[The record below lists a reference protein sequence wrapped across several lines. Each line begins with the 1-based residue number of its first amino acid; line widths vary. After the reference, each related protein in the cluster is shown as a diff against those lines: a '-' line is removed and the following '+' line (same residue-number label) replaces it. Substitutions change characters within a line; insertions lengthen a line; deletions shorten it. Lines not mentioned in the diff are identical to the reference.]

1 MPTGRGVAVFLAGL
15 GLWVAARLV
24 GSPGMEVVA
33 IGVAALPFVAGGVVR
48 WSPHRF
54 SIRRRLS
61 DVRVDP
67 GTRVTVELDVENRT
81 GAPTSFLLVEDHL
94 PPSLGRPA
102 RMVVTGIGPR
112 RTQTVRYTVLPQT
125 RGRFRLGPLTV
136 DATDAF
142 ALTRKRLSFDDRD
155 ELIVTPKVEDL
166 RTPPEAGTGRGFGNS
181 RAMHLFR
188 SGQEYYTMREYQTGD
203 DLRRIHW
210 PSVARTGDLMI
221 RQDESSRRASGMV
234 FLDNR
239 KDVLGKEG
247 TPAFEKAV
255 SVAASIG
262 VLLLREGFSL
272 KIAAPS
278 IAPHPVAED
287 TFLDELSAIS
297 DVQVRSIGPSLANLR
312 AAAAADASLV
322 YVGPPPEGAE
332 LAGVMRAGQGFG
344 PRLAVLV
351 YPHEPS
357 ALPPKRQAEQEGHA
371 TAARLALL
379 RAGWD
384 AIVLPPSMSLRDR
397 WHTPNERP
405 LARTV

>member
-15 GLWVAARLV
+15 GMWVAARLV

-33 IGVAALPFVAGGVVR
+33 IGVGTLPFVAGGVVR
-48 WSPHRF
+48 WTHPRF
-54 SIRRRLS
+54 AIRRRMG

-81 GAPTSFLLVEDHL
+81 STASSFLLIEDQL

-102 RMVVTGIGPR
+102 RVVVAGIGAH
-112 RTQTVRYTVLPQT
+112 RTQTVRYTVLPQS
-125 RGRFRLGPLTV
+125 RGRFRIGPLSI
-136 DATDAF
+136 DATDPF
-142 ALTRKRLSFDDRD
+142 ALTRKRLQFDERD

-166 RTPPEAGTGRGFGNS
+166 RIPTEAASGRGFGNS

-239 KDVLGKEG
+239 RDALSKEG
-247 TPAFEKAV
+247 TAAFEKAV
-255 SVAASIG
+255 SVAASVG
-262 VLLLREGFSL
+262 VLLIREGFNL
-272 KIAAPS
+272 RLATAD

-287 TFLDELSAIS
+287 SFLDELSAVG
-297 DVQVRSIGPSLANLR
+297 DVQVRSVSPALANLR
-312 AAAAADASLV
+312 AGAAADASLV
-322 YVGPPPEGAE
+322 YVSAPPEGAE

-351 YPHEPS
+351 YVYEPTS
-357 ALPPKRQAEQEGHA
+357 LPPKRQAEQEGRA
-371 TAARLALL
+371 THARLALI

-384 AIVLPPSMSLRDR
+384 VIVLPPSMALRDR
-397 WHTPNERP
+397 WHTPSERQ

>member
-15 GLWVAARLV
+15 GIWVAARLV

-33 IGVAALPFVAGGVVR
+33 IGVGVLPFVAGGVVR
-48 WSPHRF
+48 WSHPRF
-54 SIRRRLS
+54 AIRRRLS

-81 GAPTSFLLVEDHL
+81 SAPTSFLLVEDQL

-102 RMVVTGIGPR
+102 RMVVTGLGAR
-112 RTQTVRYTVLPQT
+112 KTQTVRYTVLPQA
-125 RGRFRLGPLTV
+125 RGRFRIGPLSI

-142 ALTRKRLSFDDRD
+142 ALTRKRLQFDDRD
-155 ELIVTPKVEDL
+155 ELIVTPTVEDL
-166 RTPPEAGTGRGFGNS
+166 RIPTDAATGRGFGNT

-221 RQDESSRRASGMV
+221 RQDESARRASGV
-234 FLDNR
+234 LFLDSR
-239 KDVLGKEG
+239 STTLGKEG
-247 TPAFEKAV
+247 SPGFEKAV

-262 VLLLREGFSL
+262 VLLIRGGFNL
-272 KIAAPS
+272 KIASAN

-297 DVQVRSIGPSLANLR
+297 DVQVRSLGPALSNLR
-312 AAAAADASLV
+312 SSSAADASLV
-322 YVGPPPEGAE
+322 LVSSPPEGAE
-332 LAGVMRAGQGFG
+332 LAGVIRAGQGFG

-351 YPHEPS
+351 YPHEPAS
-357 ALPPKRQAEQEGHA
+357 LPPRRQTEQEGRA
-371 TAARLALL
+371 TQARLALT

-384 AIVLPPSMSLRDR
+384 VIVLPPSMPLRDR
-397 WHTPNERP
+397 WHTPGER

>member
-15 GLWVAARLV
+15 ALWVAARLV

-33 IGVAALPFVAGGVVR
+33 IGVAVHPFVAGGVVR
-48 WSPHRF
+48 WSHPRF
-54 SIRRRLS
+54 IVHRRLS

-67 GTRVTVELDVENRT
+67 GTRVTIELEVENRT
-81 GAPTSFLLVEDHL
+81 SSPTSFLLIEDQL
-94 PPSLGRPA
+94 PASLGRPA
-102 RMVVTGIGPR
+102 RVVVTGIAPHKS
-112 RTQTVRYTVLPQT
+112 QTVRYTVLPQK
-125 RGRFRLGPLTV
+125 RGRFRIGPLSL
-136 DATDAF
+136 DATDPF
-142 ALTRKRLSFDDRD
+142 ALTRKRLQFADRD
-155 ELIVTPKVEDL
+155 ELVVTPTVEDL
-166 RTPPEAGTGRGFGNS
+166 RIPTEAGTGRGFGSS

-234 FLDNR
+234 FLDTRNGA
-239 KDVLGKEG
+239 LGKDG
-247 TPAFEKAV
+247 SPGFEKAV
-255 SVAASIG
+255 SAAASIG
-262 VLLLREGFSL
+262 VLLIREGFSL
-272 KIAAPS
+272 KVATPS

-297 DVQVRSIGPSLANLR
+297 DAQARSLGPALANLR
-312 AAAAADASLV
+312 AGASADASLV
-322 YVGPPPEGAE
+322 VVCAPPEGAE
-332 LAGVMRAGQGFG
+332 LVGVIRAGQGFG

-357 ALPPKRQAEQEGHA
+357 SLPPKRLSEQEARA
-371 TAARLALL
+371 THARLTLI

-384 AIVLPPSMSLRDR
+384 VIVLPPSMPLRDR
-397 WHTPNERP
+397 WHTPSEHR